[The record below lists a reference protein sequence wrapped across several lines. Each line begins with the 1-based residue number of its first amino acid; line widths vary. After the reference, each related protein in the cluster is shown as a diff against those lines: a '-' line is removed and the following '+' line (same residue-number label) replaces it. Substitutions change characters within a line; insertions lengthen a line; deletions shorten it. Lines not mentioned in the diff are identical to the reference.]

1 MRLLYLNTNGGQI
14 QDLGVSIGSAI
25 ADNFL
30 ILLFSFLLILAPL
43 AEGSEI
49 KNFILKMAKNH
60 SAGN

>member
-1 MRLLYLNTNGGQI
+1 MRLLFLNTNGGQI

-43 AEGSEI
+43 MFFHRRRIRNKKLHS
-49 KNFILKMAKNH
+49 KN
-60 SAGN
+60 G

>member
-43 AEGSEI
+43 MFFHRRRI
-49 KNFILKMAKNH
+49 RNKKLH
-60 SAGN
+60 SQNG